1 MGKKSCGKK
10 KKTQKT
16 VIDVWNVFKRKV
28 EKYVEYL
35 YCYFKQENKMHD
47 FYCFYLRC
55 KQDL

>member
-1 MGKKSCGKK
+1 MLVRSAIWERKSCGKK

-35 YCYFKQENKMHD
+35 YCYFKQENKNA
-47 FYCFYLRC
+47 
-55 KQDL
+55 